1 MSHASASTSM
11 SKVHSEVVTANQF
24 AISPI
29 RSTVRQKQRRSRSSS
44 SESSSED
51 YSDSSTDRERKHR
64 KKKRRK
70 PAKKKVQTRKSGARA
85 HIVAA
90 PRMVKL
96 APQSMALPF
105 VDPLRNFHEETSRE
119 ETVR

>member
-11 SKVHSEVVTANQF
+11 SKVHSEVVTVNQF

-29 RSTVRQKQRRSRSSS
+29 HSTVRQKQGTSRSSS

-51 YSDSSTDRERKHR
+51 SSDSSTDRERKQR

-70 PAKKKVQTRKSGARA
+70 LAKKKKYRQEKAVQE
-85 HIVAA
+85 HI
-90 PRMVKL
+90 
-96 APQSMALPF
+96 
-105 VDPLRNFHEETSRE
+105 
-119 ETVR
+119 